1 LSGVF
6 INYRREDSGGH
17 AGHLYDRL
25 RQRYGP
31 DRVFRDIDAIAPG
44 VDYSQRIEA
53 AIGTCDAVIVLIGR
67 DWLDVRGPDGRR
79 RLDDPGDVLRR
90 EIAAA
95 LARGILVIPVLVEGA
110 AMPSEHKLPS
120 DIAPLARRN
129 ALELSDTRWDYDVD
143 RLQQALDQV
152 IDHHSPVTAESAAT
166 VPGRTPSQAPGP
178 APRWSS

>member
-1 LSGVF
+1 M
-6 INYRREDSGGH
+6 
-17 AGHLYDRL
+17 
-25 RQRYGP
+25 
-31 DRVFRDIDAIAPG
+31 
-44 VDYSQRIEA
+44 
-53 AIGTCDAVIVLIGR
+53 
-67 DWLDVRGPDGRR
+67 
-79 RLDDPGDVLRR
+79 LRR

-166 VPGRTPSQAPGP
+166 VPGRTPSQAPRTGSALVILIVVGLLVVGVVFGGRLILDVWRQATREVDMTISPTSGP
-178 APRWSS
+178 SGTTVTARSLMSYSVEDGEA